1 MSTSKWILDS
11 DDRRDRQRLGVQPK
25 TQPGPAVGEA
35 EVAVSGIQQ
44 LQLSGGYV
52 LGDRNDAWGEGNPG
66 QKISYFILDT
76 SKGAHASF
84 ASKKNFDEAAA
95 KLGVTTI
102 LLEPIYVVYGR
113 YRGTWFDTFAGFL
126 FLVPPLVGF
135 VGLVVWVMRVR
146 KHGRIAQV
154 AVPS

>member
-11 DDRRDRQRLGVQPK
+11 DDRRDGQRLGVQPK

-35 EVAVSGIQQ
+35 EDAVSGIQQ

-102 LLEPIYVVYGR
+102 LLEPIDVVYGR
-113 YRGTWFDTFAGFL
+113 YRGTWFDSFAGFL

-146 KHGRIAQV
+146 KHGRIAQL